1 MTPPIQRRGDSGPAV
16 AEIRWR
22 LMRLGL
28 LPDHTH
34 DPVATAGATHP
45 APDVFDDSLDEAVRH
60 FQQAHGITVDGIVG
74 AQTFRRLDEAR
85 WRLGDRILS
94 YTAGHLMSGDDVAG
108 LQHRLIDLGFDL
120 RKVDGLFGP
129 DTDHAVREFQRNVG
143 LDPDGTCGPAT
154 FKALDRLVRAVTGG
168 AAHTLHELH
177 VWESALTGV
186 ADKVVVIDP
195 GHGGYDTGHCH
206 GHLTEAGVAWDLA
219 QLVEG
224 RLAAIGV
231 QVLLTRGAAGHVP
244 SGFLPADQVDDKTPD
259 EAGRSQFA
267 NDTGADLVV
276 SLHADRA
283 PSPRPSGVA
292 TFYYGHDRFGMSSP
306 SGERFAGL
314 VQEELVTRTDFT
326 DLHTHGK
333 TWDIL
338 RLTRMPAVRIECG
351 YLSSPED
358 SERLA
363 DPSFRESVA
372 DAITAAIIRF
382 FAPTEES
389 TSPN

>member
-1 MTPPIQRRGDSGPAV
+1 MSPSIQRRGDSGPAV
-16 AEIRWR
+16 AEIRER
-22 LMRLGL
+22 LNRLGL
-28 LPDHTH
+28 LDSESESPGHSTH
-34 DPVATAGATHP
+34 F
-45 APDVFDDSLDEAVRH
+45 APRAEPVFDDQVDRAVRH

-74 AQTFRRLDEAR
+74 PQTFRRLEEAR

-94 YTAGHLMSGDDVAG
+94 YAAGHLMSGDDVAV

-120 RKVDGLFGP
+120 RKVDGMFGP
-129 DTDHAVREFQRNVG
+129 ETDHAVREFQRNVG

-154 FKALDRLVRAVTGG
+154 FKALDRLARAVTGG
-168 AAHTLHELH
+168 AAHTLRELN

-186 ADKVVVIDP
+186 ADKVVVVDP
-195 GHGGYDTGHCH
+195 GHGGHDAGHCH
-206 GHLTEAGVAWDLA
+206 GHLTEAAIAWELA

-231 QVLLTRGAAGHVP
+231 QVLLTRGAVGHDSV
-244 SGFLPADQVDDKTPD
+244 GVLPAEIVDDKTPD

-276 SLHADRA
+276 SLHTDRA
-283 PSPRPSGVA
+283 PSPTPSGVA
-292 TFYYGHDRFGMSSP
+292 TFYYGHDRSGLSSP
-306 SGERFAGL
+306 SGERFAEL
-314 VQEELVTRTDFT
+314 VQEELVARTDLV
-326 DLHTHGK
+326 DLQTHGK

-351 YLSSPED
+351 YISNPDD

-363 DPSFRESVA
+363 DSAFRETVA
-372 DAITAAIIRF
+372 DAITAAIVRF
-382 FAPTEES
+382 FAPT
-389 TSPN
+389 P